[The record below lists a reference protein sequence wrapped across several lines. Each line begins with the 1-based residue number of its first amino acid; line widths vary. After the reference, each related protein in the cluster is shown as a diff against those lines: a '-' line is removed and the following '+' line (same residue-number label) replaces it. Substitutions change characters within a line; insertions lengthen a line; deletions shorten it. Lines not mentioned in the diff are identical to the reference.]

1 MLWTVANRIEG
12 AVVRGEIDNT
22 VEGRIT
28 GWIWLLGRAKPITL
42 DLAGDCWRDLA
53 GARLKFR
60 NPEATEH
67 ARLHDQQRGVVG
79 DMTASRK
86 CRVPLIPIED
96 YLEAKAAGED
106 PGEVWKNTLYLE
118 WFSESDGRVVIETT
132 DYELELSDPEW
143 RMDGDAEEAQKLANM
158 QAMRDFLARMIDRR
172 APQPDRPEGVEDDE
186 FEWEKRLKES
196 DRLTDAYQEVL
207 EKYMNDPD
215 AERKEAFAMGW
226 DGMLEAMA
234 EKQEKSDEEDD
245 EEAAGWVESD
255 DDMDFGDREDEHPL
269 IQEAED
275 LAVRAFTTLDRES
288 EAAAAVASLIGQVA
302 AKLAGALCGD
312 YEREIGFVLA
322 LLKRCLSLQ
331 NEALAAFTTLLEQTT
346 APDQRRAI
354 EALRDDFHLLR
365 GKTSEMR
372 RELRGT

>member
-1 MLWTVANRIEG
+1 MLGSVANRIEN

-22 VEGRIT
+22 VEGRT
-28 GWIWLLGRAKPITL
+28 SGWIWLLGRADPVTL
-42 DLAGDCWRDLA
+42 DLVGDCWRDLA
-53 GARLKFR
+53 GARLKFQ
-60 NPEATEH
+60 NPGATD
-67 ARLHDQQRGVVG
+67 RIQLDRVQRGVVG

-86 CRVPLIPIED
+86 CRVPLVPIEE

-106 PGEVWKNTLYLE
+106 PGEVWKNMLYIE
-118 WFSESDGRVVIETT
+118 WFSESDGRVVLETT
-132 DYELELSDPEW
+132 DYVLELSDPEW
-143 RMDGDAEEAQKLANM
+143 RMDGDAEEAQKLANI
-158 QAMRDFLARMIDRR
+158 QAMRDFLARLIDRR
-172 APQPDRPEGVEDDE
+172 PPKPDRPDGLEDDE

-215 AERKEAFAMGW
+215 AERKEAFVMGW
-226 DGMLEAMA
+226 DGLLEAMA
-234 EKQEKSDEEDD
+234 EKAEKPDEDEDGSWYEDD
-245 EEAAGWVESD
+245 DEMELVD
-255 DDMDFGDREDEHPL
+255 PEDEHPL

-288 EAAAAVASLIGQVA
+288 EQAAEVASLIGQVA
-302 AKLAGALCGD
+302 AKLSGALCGD

-331 NEALAAFTTLLEQTT
+331 NEALAAFNALLEQTG
-346 APDQRRAI
+346 DEEHRRVI
-354 EALRDDFHLLR
+354 EALRDDFHQLR
-365 GKTSEMR
+365 SKTSEMR

>member
-1 MLWTVANRIEG
+1 MLQTVANRIEC

-28 GWIWLLGRAKPITL
+28 GWIWLLGRAEPITL
-42 DLAGDCWRDLA
+42 ELAGDCWRDLA

-67 ARLHDQQRGVVG
+67 APLNDRQRGVVG

-132 DYELELSDPEW
+132 DYELELSGPEW

-172 APQPDRPEGVEDDE
+172 TPQPDRPDGVEDDE

-234 EKQEKSDEEDD
+234 EKQEKPDEEED
-245 EEAAGWVESD
+245 EGPAWTDGEGD
-255 DDMDFGDREDEHPL
+255 IDFGDREDEHPL

-288 EAAAAVASLIGQVA
+288 EAAAEVASLIGQVA

-331 NEALAAFTTLLEQTT
+331 NEALAAFKTLLEQTPE
-346 APDQRRAI
+346 PDRRRAV

-365 GKTSEMR
+365 AKTSEMR

>member
-1 MLWTVANRIEG
+1 MANRIES

-22 VEGRIT
+22 VEGRTI
-28 GWIWLLGRAKPITL
+28 GWIWLLGRADPVTL

-60 NPEATEH
+60 NPEATGH
-67 ARLHDQQRGVVG
+67 AQLDDLQRGVVG

-86 CRVPLIPIED
+86 CRVPLIPIDD

-143 RMDGDAEEAQKLANM
+143 RMDADAEEAQKLANL
-158 QAMRDFLARMIDRR
+158 QAMRDFLERIIDRR
-172 APQPDRPEGVEDDE
+172 PFQPDRPEGVEDDE

-234 EKQEKSDEEDD
+234 DKQEQSDPEDEEDD
-245 EEAAGWVESD
+245 DEEGWMECD

-288 EAAAAVASLIGQVA
+288 EAAAEVASLIGQVA

-331 NEALAAFTTLLEQTT
+331 NEALAAFNTLLEQTPE
-346 APDQRRAI
+346 ADRRRAI